1 MPAHGDHHQSPIR
14 NGVDTAQVY
23 GTLDAL
29 TDQPKLARF
38 EFRAT
43 NHWIDGTRLT
53 GATFGACMAAR
64 PVAEPSGHAG
74 AVTGLAVEQS
84 DRSPVTM
91 PAETCSSCRTGIST
105 TSGRRPALRG
115 TEGAGVGR
123 DRVGQR
129 PPRQ

>member
-53 GATFGACMAAR
+53 GATFGAWWLR
-64 PVAEPSGHAG
+64 
-74 AVTGLAVEQS
+74 
-84 DRSPVTM
+84 DRSPSQAATRA
-91 PAETCSSCRTGIST
+91 P
-105 TSGRRPALRG
+105 
-115 TEGAGVGR
+115 
-123 DRVGQR
+123 
-129 PPRQ
+129 